1 MSFLKNLLGK
11 NKPSTVPEV
20 QHEQPQPQPKE
31 PEQPLDQLVAT
42 RELIRLL
49 ERRKAE
55 YVLEEEIPAQL
66 ILEEERLR
74 QRAADLANRCN
85 AQDLDL
91 AEDTSTIK
99 EHLTD
104 LLTKARENLALVE
117 SELRKRGA
125 DAPVQ
130 LIKAEQRW
138 RERIVSLE
146 KSLGE
151 Q

>member
-1 MSFLKNLLGK
+1 MGFPKNL
-11 NKPSTVPEV
+11 
-20 QHEQPQPQPKE
+20 PQPQPKE
-31 PEQPLDQLVAT
+31 PERPLDQLIAT

-66 ILEEERLR
+66 ILEGERLR
-74 QRAADLANRCN
+74 KRAADLASSCN

-91 AEDTSTIK
+91 AEDTSITK
-99 EHLTD
+99 EHFAD
-104 LLTKARENLALVE
+104 LLAKARENLALVE
-117 SELRKRGA
+117 SELHKRGA
-125 DAPVQ
+125 DAPIQ
-130 LIKAEQRW
+130 LVKAEQRW

-146 KSLGE
+146 KSLSE